1 MGTIASSAGD
11 CGWTEPRTAAIQVGS
26 FGVNG
31 HVKLPGPTQHQ
42 PNVYNF
48 GTPYE
53 VIYRDLRSKD
63 EAFYEQKGLL
73 QVENSFSRSH
83 TGSMVACV
91 MQTWLSSIDSV
102 VGDGRQS
109 PHGAKSSP
117 AEIRSVS
124 VQMLQRNMSIKLA
137 PQRWQDNQE
146 QFDVVIVFEERLMD
160 NLLEGQQPW
169 KCPIIRRLASDVRS
183 ACKALPVLWCML

>member
-1 MGTIASSAGD
+1 MGRIKFAMV
-11 CGWTEPRTAAIQVGS
+11 CAANQNRSMEAHALLKEHGFEVGS
-26 FGVNG
+26 FGING

-73 QVENSFSRSH
+73 Q
-83 TGSMVACV
+83 
-91 MQTWLSSIDSV
+91 
-102 VGDGRQS
+102 
-109 PHGAKSSP
+109 
-117 AEIRSVS
+117 
-124 VQMLQRNMSIKLA
+124 MLQRNMSIKLA

-160 NLLEGQQPW
+160 NLLEDFNSKAQSSLRPLLVINIDVQDSHEEAAKVAPQALKLCTMLEEREWQENVDG
-169 KCPIIRRLASDVRS
+169 IMADFEREHGRRLLYTI
-183 ACKALPVLWCML
+183 CFY